1 MSPRMASQQAR
12 GKTKAEARLENEQ
25 EFSIKTA
32 MGQMKFG
39 SVSSDENLTVKA
51 LTDEQFDQAMEKF
64 AKRLE
69 AHCNEAVMLHAKKLR
84 PNYDGTWIVNLQ
96 TQLQHFEKRSGGTG
110 ASTSVSSQKSQRKH

>member
-12 GKTKAEARLENEQ
+12 GKAKVEVNIESESNVKAGVGWL
-25 EFSIKTA
+25 
-32 MGQMKFG
+32 KFG
-39 SVSSDENLTVKA
+39 SVSSDDAAKA

-84 PNYDGTWIVNLQ
+84 PNYDGTWIVNL
-96 TQLQHFEKRSGGTG
+96 
-110 ASTSVSSQKSQRKH
+110 